1 MAGSLKK
8 INVGLVGYQFMGKA
22 HSNAYRQ
29 LGKFFPDL
37 EVEPVLKALCGR
49 SEDKVRAAAEKF
61 GFESYETDYKKLC
74 ARPDIDFIDV
84 VTPGNSHVEIVLEAA
99 RNGKMVFC
107 EKPLANTV
115 AEAEAML
122 KAVQDNHVPNAV
134 CFNYRGVP
142 AIALAKKMIE
152 EGRLGKIYHFRGVYL
167 QDWIVDP
174 NMPLVWRLVGDIA
187 GSGAHGDLAAHLIDI
202 AHWLVGP
209 IAEVSGMLDTF
220 IKQRPKLAESD
231 DRLGGKASTEMG
243 EVTVD
248 DSSIFLARFRGGALG
263 TFEATRMA
271 AGRKNHNRFEI
282 NGSKGSIVFNMERM
296 NELEYYN
303 TDDAEDVRGFRVI
316 QTTDSVH
323 PYTGNYWPTGHIIGY
338 EHTFINLIHDI
349 LRDFAA
355 GRPTHPDFVDGL
367 AVQRVLEAVDKSSK
381 TRAWQTI

>member
-248 DSSIFLARFRGGALG
+248 DSSIFLARFRDGALG

>member
-1 MAGSLKK
+1 
-8 INVGLVGYQFMGKA
+8 
-22 HSNAYRQ
+22 
-29 LGKFFPDL
+29 
-37 EVEPVLKALCGR
+37 
-49 SEDKVRAAAEKF
+49 
-61 GFESYETDYKKLC
+61 
-74 ARPDIDFIDV
+74 
-84 VTPGNSHVEIVLEAA
+84 
-99 RNGKMVFC
+99 MVFC

-115 AEAEAML
+115 AQAEEML
-122 KAVQDNHVPNAV
+122 KAVQDNNVPNAV

-174 NMPLVWRLVGDIA
+174 NMPLVWRLLGDIA
-187 GSGAHGDLAAHLIDI
+187 GSGSHGDLAAHLIDI

-248 DSSIFLARFRGGALG
+248 DSSIFLARFMGGALG

-303 TDDAEDVRGFRVI
+303 ADDPEDARGFRVI
-316 QTTDSVH
+316 QTTDSAH
-323 PYTGNYWPTGHIIGY
+323 PYTGNYWPVGHIIGY

-381 TRAWQTI
+381 TRAWQSI